1 MVENNEI
8 RCNSL
13 IHFYLPPG
21 EHNIIWERFKNGD
34 LHALEEIYSAHV
46 KSMIRYGRKITHNLD
61 LIQDSI
67 QDLFIELW
75 KNRRNLSGTTHPEYY
90 LFRALRNKLAK
101 AHSRQSFISESE
113 LRLAS
118 DSLQVE
124 YVELEIMA
132 REVEA
137 QTRNTLKH
145 LLEQLPL
152 RQQEV
157 IHLRFYHNF
166 PYEQIAELMG
176 MNYQSVLNLM
186 QRALKALRKAYAA
199 RQDRF

>member
-1 MVENNEI
+1 M
-8 RCNSL
+8 
-13 IHFYLPPG
+13 PPG
-21 EHNIIWERFKNGD
+21 EYNIIWERFKNGD
-34 LHALEEIYSAHV
+34 LQALEEIYRTHV
-46 KSMIRYGRKITHNLD
+46 KSMVRYGRKITHNHD

-75 KNRRNLSGTTHPEYY
+75 KNRQNLADTTHPQYY

-101 AHSRQSFISESE
+101 AHSRQSFVSESE

-118 DSLQVE
+118 DSLHVE

-132 REVEA
+132 REVEV
-137 QTRNTLKH
+137 QTRNTLKS

-166 PYEQIAELMG
+166 PYEQIAELMT

-199 RQDRF
+199 RPGRF

>member
-1 MVENNEI
+1 M
-8 RCNSL
+8 
-13 IHFYLPPG
+13 PPG
-21 EHNIIWERFKNGD
+21 EYNIIWERFKNGD
-34 LHALEEIYSAHV
+34 LLALEEIYRTYV
-46 KSMIRYGRKITHNLD
+46 KSMARYGRKITHNHE

-75 KNRRNLSGTTHPEYY
+75 KNRQNLADTTHPQYY

-101 AHSRQSFISESE
+101 AHSRQSFVSESE

-118 DSLQVE
+118 GSLQAE

-132 REVEA
+132 REVEV
-137 QTRNTLKH
+137 QTRNTLKS

-166 PYEQIAELMG
+166 SYEQIAELMT

-199 RQDRF
+199 RPDRF